1 MADRSGSSEAQ
12 DGRRKWGGWDPKWQW
27 GMGVLRPKMAAQ
39 RAVLTRKMADK
50 GGNIE
55 AQDGRQGGGC

>member
-1 MADRSGSSEAQ
+1 MADGS
-12 DGRRKWGGWDPKWQW
+12 GGWDPKWRQ